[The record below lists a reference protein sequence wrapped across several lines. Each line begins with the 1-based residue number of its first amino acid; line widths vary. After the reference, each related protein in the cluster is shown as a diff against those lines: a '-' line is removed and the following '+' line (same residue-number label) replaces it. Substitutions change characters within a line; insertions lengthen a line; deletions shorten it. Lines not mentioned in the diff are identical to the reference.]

1 MSGHS
6 KWASIKHKKAAI
18 DAKRGQLF
26 TKLIKELTAAARS
39 GGGNQ
44 ETNIRLR
51 AAVQKAKES
60 NMPSDNIEKA
70 VMRGTGELPGVTYEE
85 ATYEGY
91 GPSGIAILL
100 EAVTDNKN
108 RTTAELRNIMSKRGG
123 NLAASGSVSFLF
135 AKRGYITIEKSVID
149 EEKLMN
155 IVLEAGAE
163 DLKSEGDVH
172 EVTTQ
177 PQDLEVV
184 RDALAKAKVPFQSAE
199 VTMVPST
206 TIRVTDK
213 VTAQTILGLMD
224 ALEEHEDVQHVY
236 SNFDIPDALM
246 ESGEDK

>member
-135 AKRGYITIEKSVID
+135 AKKGYITIEKSVID